1 MIGAR
6 RRARISQP
14 SQGSPVGASRF
25 VGLLVLA
32 VWLGGNVQIQALG
45 AQDLPPESGLLPST
59 RPADP
64 LEGMLRDGFALTAS
78 RELARRLA
86 EESAPDDVLLAARA
100 AASARAWPAVLRLL
114 TERSWLDTIA
124 AGEGRLLIAQALSRV
139 GDAKAAITSFELALR
154 SQNIAWLAPSS
165 RARMEALVGLAEA
178 YVRTG
183 RIDEATVRYAEAATG
198 YPSLRGWL
206 LLSALQTTARA
217 GNADQALEIASVL
230 SGDRTLPRDSIWV
243 EVVRSSF
250 LAGDSATGLSFS
262 DSLGARTAATLM
274 GRWIVPALLER
285 GDTARAVARARRALA
300 TGSADGATGEWLADL
315 DPRWQ
320 TWEMIGDAD
329 RSSGNTA
336 RAIRMYE
343 RAVESAPIAEKKRL
357 THEVASTR
365 FARGEYLAVDR
376 LLRPWIDATEPNS
389 DALTAR
395 ALFLAGRARYRRG
408 RLTDSRTIWN
418 RVVDIPG
425 APDGAYAAFMIGD
438 MAHDAG
444 RLDEAVGA
452 YNRTISRYPRS
463 SYAGTAI
470 FRLGMLSML
479 REDFSAAIGHFDTY
493 RRRSPGG
500 NWYHASIYWG
510 AQARDAAGDSAAAR
524 ALYRE
529 ALGYKPL
536 SYYGIR
542 AGQALAV
549 EPWDFLDRRS
559 MPPLPTMTAEQVT
572 LVRRMNDLRAL
583 GWRNRALRE
592 LARRERGGETQ
603 QRLLSLATGLNENG
617 WTWQGTRIASRVRA
631 ARGGLW
637 SEPLLRAIYPLI
649 YAPVLE
655 RVARLERLDPSL
667 VAAVIRR
674 ESQFDRDV
682 QSPVGAT
689 GLMQLMPATAAETA
703 RRVALPEFRQEQ
715 VRVPEINM
723 TLGARYLRDLLD
735 RYGGSVTPALI
746 SYNAG
751 PHRYV
756 RWREYPE
763 FAADAELMIER
774 IPFSE
779 TRIYVKTIFA
789 YQYIYRRLWGL
800 GETDEVRITTF

>member
-1 MIGAR
+1 MSGAR
-6 RRARISQP
+6 TLARDSRILRGLPVHSARLVALFALTWSIGGIGVP
-14 SQGSPVGASRF
+14 S
-25 VGLLVLA
+25 
-32 VWLGGNVQIQALG
+32 ALR

-59 RPADP
+59 RPTDP

-86 EESAPDDVLLAARA
+86 EESSPDDILLAARA

-114 TERSWLDTIA
+114 TERPWLDTIA
-124 AGEGRLLIAQALSRV
+124 AGEGRLLIAQALNRV
-139 GDAKAAITSFELALR
+139 GDPAEAVASFELALT

-165 RARMEALVGLAEA
+165 TARMEALVGLAEA
-178 YVRTG
+178 YIRTG
-183 RIDEATVRYAEAATG
+183 RVDEATARYAEAAMS
-198 YPSLRGWL
+198 YPSLRRWL
-206 LLSALQTTARA
+206 LLSALQATARS
-217 GNADQALEIASVL
+217 GDADQALEIASVL
-230 SGDRTLPRDSIWV
+230 AGDRTLPRDSIWV

-250 LAGDSATGLSFS
+250 LAGDSTAGLSFS
-262 DSLGARTAATLM
+262 DSLGARTSATVM
-274 GRWIVPALLER
+274 GRWIIPTLLVQ
-285 GDTARAVARARRALA
+285 GDTTRAIARARRALA
-300 TGSADGATGEWLADL
+300 TGSADAATGDLLAEL

-320 TWEMIGDAD
+320 TWELVGEAD
-329 RSSGNTA
+329 RSNGNTA

-343 RAVESAPIAEKKRL
+343 RAVESAPTSEKQRL
-357 THEVASTR
+357 TYEIASTR
-365 FARGEYLAVDR
+365 FRRGEYIAVDR
-376 LLRPWIDATEPNS
+376 LLRPWIDASPQVS
-389 DALTAR
+389 DELTAR

-408 RLTDSRTIWN
+408 RFSDSRAIWD
-418 RVVDIPG
+418 RVVEIPG

-444 RLDEAVGA
+444 RFDEAISA
-452 YNRTISRYPRS
+452 YGRTVSKYPRS
-463 SYAGTAI
+463 SYAGTAL
-470 FRLGMLSML
+470 FRTGMLAML
-479 REDFSAAIGHFDTY
+479 REDYTGAAGHFDTY

-500 NWYHASIYWG
+500 NWYHASIYWS

-524 ALYRE
+524 SLYRE
-529 ALGYKPL
+529 ALGYDPL

-542 AGQALAV
+542 AGQALDV

-559 MPPLPTMTAEQVT
+559 MPPLPTLTDEQVA
-572 LVRRMNDLRAL
+572 LVHRMNDLRAL
-583 GWRNRALRE
+583 GWRDRALRE
-592 LARRERGGETQ
+592 LSRRERAGESQ

-617 WTWQGTRIASRVRA
+617 WTWQGTRIASQVRA

-649 YAPVLE
+649 YAPVLR
-655 RVARLERLDPSL
+655 RVAREERLDPSL

-723 TLGARYLRDLLD
+723 TLGARYLRDMLD

-763 FAADAELMIER
+763 FQADAELMIER

-779 TRIYVKTIFA
+779 TRIYVKTIMA
-789 YQYIYRRLWGL
+789 YRYIYRRLWGL
-800 GETDEVRITTF
+800 GVPDESPLATF

>member
-1 MIGAR
+1 MTRVGHIGGVIVAL
-6 RRARISQP
+6 
-14 SQGSPVGASRF
+14 F
-25 VGLLVLA
+25 
-32 VWLGGNVQIQALG
+32 LGGPFHASVLD

-59 RPADP
+59 RPTDP

-86 EESAPDDVLLAARA
+86 DESAPKDVLLAARA

-114 TERSWLDTIA
+114 TERPWLDTIA

-139 GDAKAAITSFELALR
+139 GDSEAAVTSFELALA

-178 YVRTG
+178 YVQTDRVE
-183 RIDEATVRYAEAATG
+183 EATARYAEAATG

-217 GNADQALEIASVL
+217 GDADRAFEIASVL
-230 SGDRTLPRDSIWV
+230 SGHETVPRDSIWV

-250 LAGDSATGLSFS
+250 LAGDSARGLSFS
-262 DSLGARTAATLM
+262 DSLSARTAATVM
-274 GRWIVPALLER
+274 GKWIIPAHLVQ
-285 GDTARAVARARRALA
+285 GDTSTAIARARQALA
-300 TGSADGATGEWLADL
+300 TGSADTEAGEWLADL

-320 TWEMIGDAD
+320 TWELVGDAD

-343 RAVESAPIAEKKRL
+343 QAIEAAPPAEKDRL
-357 THEVASTR
+357 TYEIASTR
-365 FARGEYLAVDR
+365 FLRGEYIAVGR
-376 LLRPWIDATEPNS
+376 LLRPWIEATEQSS
-389 DALTAR
+389 DELTAR

-408 RLTDSRTIWN
+408 RLTESQSIWN
-418 RVVDIPG
+418 RVVEIPG
-425 APDGAYAAFMIGD
+425 APDGDFAAFMIAD

-444 RLDEAVGA
+444 SFDEAIDA
-452 YNRTISRYPRS
+452 YERTVSRYPRS
-463 SYAGTAI
+463 SYAGTAL

-479 REDFSAAIGHFDTY
+479 QENFATAAGHFDTS

-510 AQARDAAGDSAAAR
+510 AKARDAAGDSAGAR
-524 ALYRE
+524 ILYRE
-529 ALGYKPL
+529 ALGYDPL
-536 SYYGIR
+536 SYYGVR
-542 AGQALAV
+542 AGQELGV

-559 MPPLPTMTAEQVT
+559 MPPLPTLTDEQVT
-572 LVRRMNDLRAL
+572 LVQRMNDLRAL
-583 GWRNRALRE
+583 GWRGRALRE
-592 LARRERGGETQ
+592 LTVRERKSETQ
-603 QRLLSLATGLNENG
+603 PGLLSLATGLNENG
-617 WTWQGTRIASRVRA
+617 WAWQGTRMASRVRA

-637 SEPLLRAIYPLI
+637 SEPLLRAVYPLI

-655 RVARLERLDPSL
+655 RVAREERLDPSL

-763 FAADAELMIER
+763 FQADAELMIER
-774 IPFSE
+774 IPFRE
-779 TRIYVKTIFA
+779 TRLYVKTIIA
-789 YQYIYRRLWGL
+789 YRYIYRQLWGL
-800 GETDEVRITTF
+800 GENEEVPIAKF

>member
-1 MIGAR
+1 
-6 RRARISQP
+6 
-14 SQGSPVGASRF
+14 
-25 VGLLVLA
+25 
-32 VWLGGNVQIQALG
+32 
-45 AQDLPPESGLLPST
+45 
-59 RPADP
+59 
-64 LEGMLRDGFALTAS
+64 MLRDGFALTAS
-78 RELARRLA
+78 RELAKRLA
-86 EESAPDDVLLAARA
+86 EEAAPDDVLLAARA

-114 TERSWLDTIA
+114 KERPWLDTIA
-124 AGEGRLLIAQALSRV
+124 AGEGRLLIAQALIRV
-139 GDAKAAITSFELALR
+139 GDPEAAVHSFELALN

-178 YVRTG
+178 YVRIG
-183 RIDEATVRYAEAATG
+183 RVDEATVRYAEAATG
-198 YPSLRGWL
+198 YPSLEGWL

-217 GNADQALEIASVL
+217 GNADQALKIASVL
-230 SGDRTLPRDSIWV
+230 SGHRTLPRDSVWV

-250 LAGDSATGLSFS
+250 LAGDSTAGLSFS
-262 DSLGARTAATLM
+262 DSLSARTAATLM
-274 GRWIVPALLER
+274 GRWIIPSLLVR

-300 TGSADGATGEWLADL
+300 TGSADGETGEWLADL

-320 TWEMIGDAD
+320 TWEMVGDAD
-329 RSSGNTA
+329 RSRGNTA

-343 RAVESAPIAEKKRL
+343 RAVEAAPAAEQKRL
-357 THEVASTR
+357 TYEIASTR
-365 FARGEYLAVDR
+365 FIRGEYIAVDR
-376 LLRPWIDATEPNS
+376 LLRPWIDATEQNPDS
-389 DALTAR
+389 LTAR
-395 ALFLAGRARYRRG
+395 VLFLAGRARYRRG
-408 RLTDSRTIWN
+408 RLSESRTIWN

-425 APDGAYAAFMIGD
+425 APDGAYAAFMVGD

-444 RLDEAVGA
+444 RIDEAVAA
-452 YNRTISRYPRS
+452 YGRTVSRYPRS
-463 SYAGTAI
+463 SYAGTAL

-479 REDFSAAIGHFDTY
+479 REDYRAAAGHFDTY

-510 AQARDAAGDSAAAR
+510 AQARNAAGDSAAAR
-524 ALYRE
+524 GLYRE
-529 ALGYKPL
+529 ALGYSPI
-536 SYYGIR
+536 SYYGVR

-549 EPWDFLDRRS
+549 EPWDFLERRS
-559 MPPLPTMTAEQVT
+559 MPPLPTMTDEQVT
-572 LVRRMNDLRAL
+572 LVHRMNDLRAL
-583 GWRNRALRE
+583 GWRARALRE

-617 WTWQGTRIASRVRA
+617 WTWQGTRIASRVRS

-655 RVARLERLDPSL
+655 RVAEQQRLDPSL

-723 TLGARYLRDLLD
+723 TLGTRYLRDLLD
-735 RYGGSVTPALI
+735 RYAGSVTPALI

-763 FAADAELMIER
+763 FKADAELMIER

-779 TRIYVKTIFA
+779 TRIYVKTIIA
-789 YQYIYRRLWGL
+789 YRYIYRRLWGL